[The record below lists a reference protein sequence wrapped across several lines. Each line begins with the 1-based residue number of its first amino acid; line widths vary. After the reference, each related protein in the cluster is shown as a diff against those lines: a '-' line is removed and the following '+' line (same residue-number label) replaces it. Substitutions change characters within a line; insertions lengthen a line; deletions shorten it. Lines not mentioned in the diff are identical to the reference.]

1 MDHLCYFCLVLLCF
15 HVRLFVDAL
24 WSLAGKGL
32 TSWLSFVMSANC
44 DVVTFPIGILGQV
57 WCLIVWIPDLCPLFY
72 FESEN
77 PENTETCPSYQTL
90 LTSKQLCE
98 PIMGSHCCLL
108 VNNINSTDCIC
119 VSTVLSNAI
128 IPNLYALAHLPDVI
142 CRDSSR
148 LTKILHS
155 YTIIILIVKML
166 C

>member
-1 MDHLCYFCLVLLCF
+1 
-15 HVRLFVDAL
+15 
-24 WSLAGKGL
+24 
-32 TSWLSFVMSANC
+32 MSYC
-44 DVVTFPIGILGQV
+44 DVGTIGILGQV
-57 WCLIVWIPDLCPLFY
+57 WCLIVSIPDLCPLF
-72 FESEN
+72 FTLKQKIRK
-77 PENTETCPSYQTL
+77 NTETCPSYQTL
-90 LTSKQLCE
+90 LTNKQQCE

-108 VNNINSTDCIC
+108 VNNINSTDYMC

-142 CRDSSR
+142 RRDSSR